1 MTDDWTHPMKFSR
14 DELEELIVQE
24 LKRRNMMAK
33 GAVRFVVGGNPP
45 SLESAEADVYVRPV
59 APPASEKK

>member
-14 DELEELIVQE
+14 DELEELVVQE

-33 GAVRFVVGGNPP
+33 GAVKFIVGGNPP
-45 SLESAEADVYVRPV
+45 SLESAEGAIVVRPV
-59 APPASEKK
+59 PAEKK